1 MASLMSLL
9 TGHRPGAF
17 EGFQMKDLWD
27 KDRWERRERQVQ
39 NPRFADEGLPPQMT
53 NWYKGRGA
61 PEEVNSRNVVDR
73 VMPRTPN
80 TQANA
85 KLFPLRP
92 SPNIQVQRLTD
103 PGRTTPLQQQRID
116 TGRDQ
121 IQRETQ
127 GLRTPPNIYGD
138 ARVAPNPY
146 ARPNL
151 LNIFSPLPV
160 MRGDQMGSQ
169 QPSNGGS
176 RFGDWW
182 RKLSPA
188 LQEEDDTV
196 ATEEEVEAMN
206 AYRSQML
213 TDLLAETSEEPEV
226 KAISYYKKKKRSP
239 KTYRSKSRGYRLK
252 RI

>member
-27 KDRWERRERQVQ
+27 KDRWDRRERQVQ
-39 NPRFADEGLPPQMT
+39 NPRFADEAGEPMMT

-61 PEEVNSRNVVDR
+61 PEEVTSRNRLDR
-73 VMPRTPN
+73 VMP
-80 TQANA
+80 
-85 KLFPLRP
+85 
-92 SPNIQVQRLTD
+92 
-103 PGRTTPLQQQRID
+103 TTPSR
-116 TGRDQ
+116 
-121 IQRETQ
+121 
-127 GLRTPPNIYGD
+127 
-138 ARVAPNPY
+138 
-146 ARPNL
+146 
-151 LNIFSPLPV
+151 
-160 MRGDQMGSQ
+160 QMVTSTRAY
-169 QPSNGGS
+169 QPSNVGPGVSLMNRTPAPSTRGYPTTGARWSGGAALLPERVQTRETVVPGPLS
-176 RFGDWW
+176 IGPEYNRPPPNYIQRTLDTGIPGYFGN
-182 RKLSPA
+182 PNA
-188 LQEEDDTV
+188 DTV

-206 AYRSQML
+206 AYRNQML